1 MNYNE
6 AKQYLKE
13 VNKYGSVL
21 GLKSITTLL
30 KEMDNPEKSLK
41 VVHIAG
47 TNGKGSTM
55 AFLNSILMEAGYKV
69 GRYSSPAVFEEDEII
84 QINNQ
89 NIEPNSLGEII
100 THIKEK
106 CDYIAKTYGF
116 HPTPFEI
123 ETALAFEYFKER
135 IVILC

>member
-30 KEMDNPEKSLK
+30 KEMGNPEKSLK

-69 GRYSSPAVFEEDEII
+69 GRYKARKPSSWSFLSFDAIRRLEI
-84 QINNQ
+84 
-89 NIEPNSLGEII
+89 GRA
-100 THIKEK
+100 H
-106 CDYIAKTYGF
+106 
-116 HPTPFEI
+116 
-123 ETALAFEYFKER
+123 
-135 IVILC
+135 V

>member
-30 KEMDNPEKSLK
+30 KEMGNPEKNLK

-55 AFLNSILMEAGYKV
+55 AFLNNILMEAGYKV
-69 GRYSSPAVFEEDEII
+69 GRYSSPQF
-84 QINNQ
+84 
-89 NIEPNSLGEII
+89 LKKMRLFRLI
-100 THIKEK
+100 T
-106 CDYIAKTYGF
+106 KT
-116 HPTPFEI
+116 
-123 ETALAFEYFKER
+123 
-135 IVILC
+135 

>member
-1 MNYNE
+1 MKGNIAEKHNEENTMNYNE

-30 KEMDNPEKSLK
+30 KEMGNPEKSLK

-55 AFLNSILMEAGYKV
+55 AFLNSILMEASPPDCDRS
-69 GRYSSPAVFEEDEII
+69 GRGD
-84 QINNQ
+84 
-89 NIEPNSLGEII
+89 
-100 THIKEK
+100 
-106 CDYIAKTYGF
+106 
-116 HPTPFEI
+116 
-123 ETALAFEYFKER
+123 
-135 IVILC
+135 